1 MKRSYRKPIFYT
13 LISLAAFYLII
24 QLFSNPGGLF
34 TSLLLIVGGAT
45 VFYLI
50 FRYFIQGKI
59 GAKTD
64 ARYSKAVKQSKKKY
78 AATGS
83 AKPTISPI
91 TSSRDRA
98 SSKPSK
104 PSVPKRKNP
113 SHLTVI
119 EGKKGKKKNRAFF

>member
-1 MKRSYRKPIFYT
+1 MKRSYQKPIFFT
-13 LISLAAFYLII
+13 LVSLAAFYLII
-24 QLFSNPGGLF
+24 ELFRNPGGLF
-34 TSLLLIVGGAT
+34 TNLLLIVGGVT

-64 ARYSKAVKQSKKKY
+64 ARYSKAVKQSKKRY
-78 AATGS
+78 AATAG
-83 AKPTISPI
+83 AKPNVSPI
-91 TSSRDRA
+91 TSRDRA
-98 SSKPSK
+98 SSKPS
-104 PSVPKRKNP
+104 VPKRKAP

>member
-1 MKRSYRKPIFYT
+1 MKRSYRKLIFYA
-13 LISLAAFYLII
+13 LVSLAAFYLII
-24 QLFSNPGGLF
+24 QLFTNPGGLF

-78 AATGS
+78 AATGN

-91 TSSRDRA
+91 TSRDRA

-104 PSVPKRKNP
+104 PAVPKRKAP

>member
-1 MKRSYRKPIFYT
+1 MKRSYRKPIFYA
-13 LISLAAFYLII
+13 LVSLAAFYLII
-24 QLFSNPGGLF
+24 QLFTNPGGLF

-64 ARYSKAVKQSKKKY
+64 ARYSKAVKQSKRKY
-78 AATGS
+78 AATAS
-83 AKPTISPI
+83 SKPTVSPI

-98 SSKPSK
+98 SSKPST
-104 PSVPKRKNP
+104 PKRTAP

>member
-1 MKRSYRKPIFYT
+1 MKRSYRKPIFYS
-13 LISLAAFYLII
+13 LVSLAAFYLII
-24 QLFSNPGGLF
+24 ELIRNPGGLF
-34 TSLLLIVGGAT
+34 TNLLLIVGGAT

-64 ARYSKAVKQSKKKY
+64 ARYSKAVKQSKKRY
-78 AATGS
+78 APTGS
-83 AKPTISPI
+83 AKPSISPI
-91 TSSRDRA
+91 TTSRDRA

-104 PSVPKRKNP
+104 PSVPKRKAP